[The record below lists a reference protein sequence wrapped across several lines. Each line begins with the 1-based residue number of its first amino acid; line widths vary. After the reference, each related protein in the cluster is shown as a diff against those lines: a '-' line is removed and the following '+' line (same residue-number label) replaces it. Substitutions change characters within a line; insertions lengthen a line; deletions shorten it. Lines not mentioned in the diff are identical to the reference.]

1 MKTKMSK
8 LIEKLK
14 KRVAP
19 SDWPKIEKA
28 INFATNAHGKQ
39 KRLTGEDYINH
50 PIRTALILS
59 DFKFGPKTLSAA
71 ILHDVYED
79 TNTTLEEIEEIFG
92 ADIKFL
98 VEGISNLGK
107 IKYRGKKR
115 QVESLRKLF
124 LVMAEDIRTILIK
137 LADRLDNLETLYALS
152 PEKAKRI
159 AMETIEIY
167 GPIAHRLGMGELKG
181 KLEDA
186 SFPYAYPKEY
196 EWIKNNIKEK
206 YKEREIYLEKVRPI
220 IKKELK
226 KIGIKP
232 LEIHTRPKHY
242 YSLYKKLQ
250 KYEMDFSKIYDLVA
264 LRIIVKNIEQCYL
277 ALAIIHKL
285 WKPIPGRIK
294 DYIAL
299 PKPNGYRSIHT
310 TVFCLDGKITEFQ
323 IRTRRMH
330 EEAENGIA
338 AHWYYSEKRGLKKY
352 IKKFIPKIHKKEL
365 NWINQLREWQKSF
378 KETSPDEFLESLK
391 IDFLGIR
398 IFVFTPEGDIIDLP
412 ENATPIDFAYHIHT
426 DIGEHCAGAKVNGK
440 LASFHTKL
448 KNGDMVDII
457 TNPKNTPKRDWL
469 DFVKTGIAKNRIKK
483 FLKEKCLETDTKEQL
498 ANKKE
503 IIKKPIYKKIIST
516 QKSFTKPKTG
526 KVIISG
532 EKNISVNLA
541 KCCKPKKEDKI
552 IGYITKTKGVTVHKI
567 NCKNLKFLKKKWPN
581 KFVDAQWN

>member
-1 MKTKMSK
+1 MNK

-14 KRVAP
+14 KRVEP

-28 INFATNAHGKQ
+28 ISFATNAHRGQ

-50 PIRTALILS
+50 PIKTAIILS

-79 TNTTLEEIEEIFG
+79 TNISLEEIEEVFG
-92 ADIKFL
+92 KDIKFL

-137 LADRLDNLETLYALS
+137 LADRLDNLETLYALP

-159 AMETIEIY
+159 ALETMEIY
-167 GPIAHRLGMGELKG
+167 GPIADRLGMGELKG

-196 EWIKNNIKEK
+196 EWIKNNVREK
-206 YKEREIYLEKVRPI
+206 YKEREIYLEKVKPI

-226 KIGIKP
+226 RGRIKP
-232 LEIHTRPKHY
+232 LEIHSRPKYY
-242 YSLYKKLQ
+242 YSLHKKLL
-250 KYEMDFSKIYDLVA
+250 KHEMDFSKIYDLVA

-277 ALAIIHKL
+277 VLAIIHKL

-323 IRTRRMH
+323 IRTMHMH

-338 AHWYYSEKRGLKKY
+338 AHWHYSEKKGLKKY
-352 IKKFIPKIHKKEL
+352 IKKFIPKTPKKEL

-391 IDFLGIR
+391 IDFLGVR
-398 IFVFTPEGDIIDLP
+398 IFVFTPEGDIINLP
-412 ENATPIDFAYHIHT
+412 ENACPIDFAYHIHT
-426 DIGEHCAGAKVNGK
+426 DIGDHCAGAKVNGK
-440 LASFHTKL
+440 LASFHSKL
-448 KNGDMVDII
+448 KNGDIVTII
-457 TNPKNTPKRDWL
+457 TNPHNTPKRDWL
-469 DFVKTGIAKNRIKK
+469 DFAKTGMAKNRIRK
-483 FLKEKCLETDTKEQL
+483 FLKEKELEVHIKEQE
-498 ANKKE
+498 KSHRK
-503 IIKKPIYKKIIST
+503 IIEKPIYEKIISI
-516 QKSFTKPKTG
+516 QKVFTKPKIG
-526 KVIISG
+526 RVIVSG

-541 KCCKPKKEDKI
+541 KCCNPKKEDEITGYVTKI
-552 IGYITKTKGVTVHKI
+552 SGITIHKTS
-567 NCKNLKFLKKKWPN
+567 CKNLKFLKKKWPN
-581 KFVDAQWN
+581 KFVDAQWS